1 MDVGSQQLSSP
12 LRKCQKWWTRIRR
25 KRVSKDH
32 IRFEWKCVSSYLWI
46 FLHQAWQWVGL
57 WTWLVCGLQHH
68 IFGDNWTIHCG
79 SKINN
84 KWELRNIFIQGSA
97 NITLP
102 PTAHLHYW
110 SSSNTP
116 RPTSNSVN
124 CHTPACD
131 SQITSRTTNI
141 SSKPS
146 FLELCVNTGP
156 YLMSLAEIDTANI
169 LTDGDLFRDLR
180 RQYLRLRRYRSRF
193 WLLKP
198 AAVSFV
204 RVSSLIHVNWAPLT
218 LLSSRLKTDIV

>member
-1 MDVGSQQLSSP
+1 MDFNTTSSGTIEQFTAV
-12 LRKCQKWWTRIRR
+12 LKSTTNGN
-25 KRVSKDH
+25 S
-32 IRFEWKCVSSYLWI
+32 ETSS
-46 FLHQAWQWVGL
+46 
-57 WTWLVCGLQHH
+57 
-68 IFGDNWTIHCG
+68 
-79 SKINN
+79 S
-84 KWELRNIFIQGSA
+84 QGSA

-102 PTAHLHYW
+102 PTAHLHYR

-204 RVSSLIHVNWAPLT
+204 RVSSLIHVN
-218 LLSSRLKTDIV
+218 